1 MRVVVFG
8 ATGRTGRHLVE
19 GALGRGREV
28 TAFVRDPSKL
38 AAEHERLRVVEGD
51 VMDAAAVERAVVGQD
66 AVLVALGHGKGR
78 PKDVLAG
85 GARNIV
91 DAMKRHGV
99 RRIVNLT
106 GAGVRDAED
115 EPGIFDRV
123 MVALLKRL
131 QRDLLRDSERQAEI
145 IKGSSLDWV
154 IVRGT
159 VLTDG
164 PRKGEYRVGP
174 VGKNSGTRISRAD
187 IVDFML
193 DRLEGDAYLG
203 RMPVVSY

>member
-1 MRVVVFG
+1 MRVVIFG

-19 GALGRGREV
+19 GALGRGHEV
-28 TAFVRDPSKL
+28 TTLVRDPSGL
-38 AAEHERLRVVEGD
+38 AKDRARLRVVEGD
-51 VMDAAAVERAVVGQD
+51 VMNVAVVDGAVAGQD
-66 AVLVALGHGKGR
+66 AVLIALGHGKGR
-78 PKDVLAG
+78 PKEVLAG
-85 GARNIV
+85 GTRNIV
-91 DAMKRHGV
+91 DAMKEHGA

-131 QRDLLRDSERQAEI
+131 QGDLLRDSERQAEI
-145 IKGSSLDWV
+145 IKESGLEWV

-164 PRKGEYRVGP
+164 SRKGEYRVGP
-174 VGKNSGTRISRAD
+174 VGKNSGTRVSRAD
-187 IVDFML
+187 IADFML
-193 DRLEGDAYLG
+193 DQLEGDAHLG
-203 RMPVVSY
+203 RMPAVSY